1 MQWIYLVWLSR
12 DKNNRKWVINGGL
25 FSIQWI
31 RNREHFICCLS
42 IFFRLSFVSSV
53 FVCCWITSVFFCFVH
68 SIFFGVDFKQ
78 RPPKN
83 TRASLI
89 KYCLVKFGFY
99 GIECVCECVSSV
111 VVGIYLLSFCLASH
125 QGHFPCAQ
133 YMFRTSWWGHL
144 SFICI

>member
-53 FVCCWITSVFFCFVH
+53 FVCCWITSVFFCFFVLFSQIATDGRYYYAVLRLYISH
-68 SIFFGVDFKQ
+68 IQRGYWWLNWFRCLISSSNGISISQ
-78 RPPKN
+78 PKKIVFCWFSN
-83 TRASLI
+83 
-89 KYCLVKFGFY
+89 GNFY
-99 GIECVCECVSSV
+99 WL
-111 VVGIYLLSFCLASH
+111 YKDWF
-125 QGHFPCAQ
+125 
-133 YMFRTSWWGHL
+133 
-144 SFICI
+144 